1 MCPPNGRPCRSHPT
15 YCASPTQGP
24 RPYRGAKGQQKSVS
38 FSRSPLHRQAA
49 PVTDRA
55 GSVMCSAT
63 IVCCKNVPSHWK
75 EGQGLIVAAAGFVA
89 AVIILALVALG
100 KFGAGTPN
108 DALLMKNLT
117 FFFGHMLVNIT
128 MYLGVAVVYE
138 LLSMYAHRSW
148 KTNKIVAIP

>member
-1 MCPPNGRPCRSHPT
+1 MSRP
-15 YCASPTQGP
+15 
-24 RPYRGAKGQQKSVS
+24 
-38 FSRSPLHRQAA
+38 
-49 PVTDRA
+49 
-55 GSVMCSAT
+55 
-63 IVCCKNVPSHWK
+63 IWK

>member
-1 MCPPNGRPCRSHPT
+1 MFRP
-15 YCASPTQGP
+15 
-24 RPYRGAKGQQKSVS
+24 
-38 FSRSPLHRQAA
+38 
-49 PVTDRA
+49 
-55 GSVMCSAT
+55 
-63 IVCCKNVPSHWK
+63 IWK

-138 LLSMYAHRSW
+138 LLSIYAHRSW
-148 KTNKIVAIP
+148 KTNKIVAIL